1 MRLRF
6 DVILIVNELAHY
18 YYTYLCSKE
27 FGLRKMPQVKNAPSL
42 LKLCLKCIQ
51 INIENHICA
60 AAQFLNSVQLDSDA
74 IVGSTSS
81 PFHDLRK

>member
-1 MRLRF
+1 
-6 DVILIVNELAHY
+6 
-18 YYTYLCSKE
+18 
-27 FGLRKMPQVKNAPSL
+27 MPQVKNAPSL

-51 INIENHICA
+51 INIENNICA
-60 AAQFLNSVQLDSDA
+60 AAQFLNSLQLDSDA

>member
-1 MRLRF
+1 MKDMF
-6 DVILIVNELAHY
+6 IN
-18 YYTYLCSKE
+18 E
-27 FGLRKMPQVKNAPSL
+27 FGPRKMPQVKNAPSL

-51 INIENHICA
+51 INIENNICA

-81 PFHDLRK
+81 SFHDLRNHESFGGYHQVSHWLG